1 MAESLAGGSEKKEVI
16 VITLAF
22 PIKLESK
29 SQLCDVVQV
38 TEYPQP

>member
-16 VITLAF
+16 VIILAF

-29 SQLCDVVQV
+29 SQLCDVGQV